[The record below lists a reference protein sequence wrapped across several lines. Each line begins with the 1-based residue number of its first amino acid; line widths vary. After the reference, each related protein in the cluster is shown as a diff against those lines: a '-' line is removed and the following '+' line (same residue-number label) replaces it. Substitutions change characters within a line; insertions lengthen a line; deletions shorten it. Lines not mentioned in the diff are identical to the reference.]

1 MIQKIKSHSIL
12 LLIITIISCNESKT
26 DNSHNFL
33 SNCGDKIDSTKSLK
47 LKIGAIDNL
56 DILNGIKCFEFN
68 NSIDGYKKLGTY
80 TKHKDYEEIL
90 FDDDYCFNY
99 RNICWRNTKLIFFNG
114 RLSVIELYSDLS
126 VKEVYNLNNDF
137 TALLGNPQHNL
148 ESKKNNPKDTIYLSE
163 INTNDFNLFSE
174 NESIGI
180 KNKSEILLG
189 SEIKN
194 NNSIDDIRLNVIKG
208 TEYLSM
214 IKKRLKIFETHQL
227 IYNYNYRWKSIWKSN
242 SIFEVIYD
250 RNNPFKKTSSS
261 GENNTPLNIGSND
274 VVYSPNYSVSI
285 SFYKDS
291 ISKNKIYDIYITQA
305 AKEIFNIMKGI
316 DSNHNNKIEEFKKS
330 F

>member
-214 IKKRLKIFETHQL
+214 I
-227 IYNYNYRWKSIWKSN
+227 
-242 SIFEVIYD
+242 
-250 RNNPFKKTSSS
+250 
-261 GENNTPLNIGSND
+261 
-274 VVYSPNYSVSI
+274 
-285 SFYKDS
+285 